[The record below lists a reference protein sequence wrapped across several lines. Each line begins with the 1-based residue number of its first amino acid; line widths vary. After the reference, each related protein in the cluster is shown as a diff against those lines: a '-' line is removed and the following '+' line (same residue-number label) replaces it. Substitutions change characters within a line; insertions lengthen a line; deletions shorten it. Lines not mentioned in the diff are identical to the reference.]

1 MFNMS
6 YLIHIWFLLC
16 EFRAVDRIKYIKK
29 ELQMKIF
36 FIIFI
41 SLVLISCSR
50 GEIQT
55 ALCNATQDKSMIEC
69 IEIIEHEKRTNNNK

>member
-1 MFNMS
+1 MNFEQ
-6 YLIHIWFLLC
+6 YIGF
-16 EFRAVDRIKYIKK
+16 KYIKR
-29 ELQMKIF
+29 ELRMKIF

-55 ALCNATQDKSMIEC
+55 ALCNATEDKSMTEC
-69 IEIIEHEKRTNNNK
+69 LEIIEHEKRTNNNK

>member
-1 MFNMS
+1 
-6 YLIHIWFLLC
+6 
-16 EFRAVDRIKYIKK
+16 
-29 ELQMKIF
+29 MKIF

-55 ALCNATQDKSMIEC
+55 ALCNATEDKSMIEC
-69 IEIIEHEKRTNNNK
+69 LEIIEHEKRTKNNLLRTGNQSFRLTIT